1 MSGNLLALG
10 AVGALVLAG
19 ASKRGARALD
29 PVMSRLVPEDA
40 TDVEGGVW
48 RADFKIGTC
57 WVELRPGHEP
67 NEVELANLSAEQI
80 GVGAGGRALR
90 TLTRKADEEK
100 ITIVLER
107 EATPFEE
114 EDYDDADDRV
124 RELYERHGFVPREG
138 HGRTHMIRRPR

>member
-1 MSGNLLALG
+1 
-10 AVGALVLAG
+10 
-19 ASKRGARALD
+19 
-29 PVMSRLVPEDA
+29 MSRLVPEDA
-40 TDVEGGVW
+40 AGIEGDVWWTE
-48 RADFKIGTC
+48 FKIGIC
-57 WVELRPGHEP
+57 WVELRPGDGP
-67 NEVELANLSAEQI
+67 NEVELANLSAEQT

-107 EATPFEE
+107 EATPLEE

-138 HGRTHMIRRPR
+138 HGRRHMIRRPR